1 MNIIIG
7 SEAIRYKF
15 ENMGRQA
22 LPRLTAKIQKLTIRL
37 QGAVQRDKLSGQVLN
52 VRTNNLRSS
61 IHQEVTTSG
70 GKITGIVGTNV
81 EYAAIHEYG
90 MNDTVEVKAHMRR
103 TKAEKIYFTR
113 GKRKGL
119 ENELAMLK
127 AQRKKKASIS
137 VKAHMRKV
145 NMPERSFLRSAMA
158 DMADDTRVEL
168 AEEVGAILA

>member
-1 MNIIIG
+1 MNILIG
-7 SEAIRYKF
+7 SEAIQAKF
-15 ENMGRQA
+15 ERISGEAMPHLA
-22 LPRLTAKIQKLTIRL
+22 AKIQKLTIRL
-37 QGAVQRDKLSGQVLN
+37 QAAVVRDKLSGQVLK

-81 EYAAIHEYG
+81 EYAAAHEYG
-90 MNDTVEVKAHMRR
+90 FSDTVEVKAHMRR

-127 AQRKKKASIS
+127 AQKKKKASIS
-137 VKAHMRKV
+137 VKAHTRKV
-145 NMPERSFLRSAMA
+145 NFPERSFLRSAMA
-158 DMADDTRVEL
+158 DMADDTRTEL
-168 AEEVGAILA
+168 SEEVGAILA